1 MDWTHLLLWTCKI
14 SRTCQSTLCELFI
27 SFYFCCKKYNI
38 KWMLILMPLIPAL
51 SHAEIP
57 KQIPKHL
64 LKYQLKWRNSKKL
77 SLKMRILYVDKFL
90 TFQIIFFG
98 GFKNM
103 LLFFLNREMLKLP
116 WFIKIVLNMS

>member
-1 MDWTHLLLWTCKI
+1 
-14 SRTCQSTLCELFI
+14 
-27 SFYFCCKKYNI
+27 
-38 KWMLILMPLIPAL
+38 MLLIPAL

-77 SLKMRILYVDKFL
+77 SLKIRILYVVDKFL

-98 GFKNM
+98 TLEGFKNM
-103 LLFFLNREMLKLP
+103 LLFFFKSWNA
-116 WFIKIVLNMS
+116 KITLVHQDCFEHVMIN

>member
-1 MDWTHLLLWTCKI
+1 
-14 SRTCQSTLCELFI
+14 
-27 SFYFCCKKYNI
+27 
-38 KWMLILMPLIPAL
+38 MLLIPAL

-77 SLKMRILYVDKFL
+77 SLKIRILYVVDKFL

-98 GFKNM
+98 RRQKHVAI
-103 LLFFLNREMLKLP
+103 FF
-116 WFIKIVLNMS
+116 